1 MGFEAEYYSEA
12 QEFRDMLKENRD
24 NSTLGRKGYWRKKDK
39 TLIKI
44 SDMTAKHILNCL
56 DMIDTALVRYINK
69 CMSQNIDTEIPDEY
83 KEKVYELETELKVKT
98 KEL

>member
-12 QEFRDMLKENRD
+12 QEFRRAKIKD
-24 NSTLGRKGYWRKKDK
+24 NYTLGKKGYWRKKDK
-39 TLIKI
+39 TLVKI

-69 CMSQNIDTEIPDEY
+69 CMSQNIDAEIPDEY
-83 KEKVYELETELKVKT
+83 KEKVYELETELKVKN
-98 KEL
+98 KC